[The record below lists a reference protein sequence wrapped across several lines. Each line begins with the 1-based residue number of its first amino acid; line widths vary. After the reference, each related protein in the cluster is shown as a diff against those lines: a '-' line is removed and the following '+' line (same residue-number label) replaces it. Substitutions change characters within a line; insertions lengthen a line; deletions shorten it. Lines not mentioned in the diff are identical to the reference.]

1 MLNYKEADTR
11 SIFLIRN
18 ESNEVLVIVVKD
30 TDMVLL
36 LIYVLSQ
43 LECFLPSRY
52 MNIDSDRF
60 GLLTLI

>member
-43 LECFLPSRY
+43 LVCFLPSRY

-60 GLLTLI
+60 DSLTLI